1 MHVGHDGSGNARE
14 LEQNVENFC
23 KKPVEWVV
31 GPDRCAS
38 TASAPRSSR
47 TTRSPS
53 RAHTRRGGV
62 SPQLQCMIKGD
73 ETRGVVACA
82 YDAACGLCAPYATV
96 RASAVRSNLVL
107 RTLVADFSDEGDG
120 FMLPALAALRCIHNR
135 TVPDS
140 QRV

>member
-1 MHVGHDGSGNARE
+1 MRANY
-14 LEQNVENFC
+14 EQVSESSKFLDTSLRAQGGGGDDLMRLVC
-23 KKPVEWVV
+23 TQAAAPVIEQE
-31 GPDRCAS
+31 A
-38 TASAPRSSR
+38 
-47 TTRSPS
+47 
-53 RAHTRRGGV
+53 
-62 SPQLQCMIKGD
+62 
-73 ETRGVVACA
+73 VVACA

-96 RASAVRSNLVL
+96 RALAVRSNLVL